1 MVKHIVLVC
10 IGLFIISGC
19 QSQTKAN
26 KDEPRPVSQTQ
37 SDVRLPADATMRYD
51 ERNGSIFRMEGSNL
65 SQYLQSDT
73 SFQQLQSENRFSDIA
88 IAFIAAYR
96 RIFKLQDPSEEFRL
110 ISFNVE
116 GSGQKHIRFSQFF
129 MGIPIK
135 SSEMIVHLNRFN
147 QVHLV
152 EARYIPTPS
161 GLVIQPK
168 LSEAGAFRKAAQE
181 LNRQDCPNC
190 RSELMIFPDNSSKPH
205 LAYRVSANA
214 GVTQAWEIFI
224 DAHSGEML
232 AKLSAVHSL
241 GIPQMK

>member
-1 MVKHIVLVC
+1 MVKHIVLVY
-10 IGLFIISGC
+10 IALFILSGC
-19 QSQTKAN
+19 QNQVQMK
-26 KDEPRPVSQTQ
+26 KDAARSVPQPRPE
-37 SDVRLPADATMRYD
+37 VRLPADAVVRYD
-51 ERNGSIFRMEGSNL
+51 ERNGSIFRIEGSNL

-88 IAFIAAYR
+88 LEFLSTYR
-96 RIFKLQDPSEEFRL
+96 SLFKLQQPSEELRL
-110 ISFNVE
+110 MSFNVE

-129 MGIPIK
+129 MGIPVK

-147 QVHLV
+147 QVYLV

-168 LSEAGAFRKAAQE
+168 LTEAEAFRKAAQE

-190 RSELMIFPDNSSKPH
+190 RSELMIFSDNSSKPH

-224 DAHSGEML
+224 DAHGGEML